1 MKITT
6 IEAFP
11 IDLSPQVQRQIYQ
24 SGERQPASPMARYPK
39 YQGKRSS
46 WMARWPM
53 TGCVVTAED
62 GTFGFGV
69 TGYSGP
75 VCPIIN
81 EHFAE
86 HLVGEDCFATER
98 HFDVMMRISSPYGSI
113 GLASYAISAVDLA
126 LWDLKGKLM
135 GRPVYELIGGPQK
148 EKITC
153 YATGFDV
160 DWYRELGFTAFKLPM
175 THGPVDGIA
184 GLGEAE
190 RLVAGAREKVGDSA
204 ELMLDCWLAFD
215 VEYTVRLAERLRP
228 YGLRWIE
235 DYLLPEEMNGFAEVR
250 RRLPW
255 QGLATGEHWYL
266 PPTFS
271 VAAENRLVNVFQPDI
286 LWCGGLTS
294 LLQITQIAE
303 ANGIEVIP
311 HGGMNWPYGQHVIY
325 ASSGATWGERS
336 DGVAVPGVPLE
347 DMVRLP
353 GTAVI
358 EDGFLIPSDAPGFGI
373 EIDRAWIDARR
384 EKAGPVAVQGM

>member
-1 MKITT
+1 MNIKS

-11 IDLSPQVQRQIYQ
+11 IDLSPKVQRQLYE
-24 SGERQPASPMARYPK
+24 SGARQPASPMARYPK

-46 WMARWPM
+46 WMTRWPM

-86 HLVGEDCFATER
+86 HLVGENCFATER
-98 HFDVMMRISSPYGSI
+98 HFDVMVRISSPYGSV

-126 LWDLKGKLM
+126 LWDLKGKLLD
-135 GRPVYELIGGPQK
+135 RPVYELIGGPQK
-148 EKITC
+148 EKIEC

-160 DWYRELGFTAFKLPM
+160 EWYKELGFTTFKLPM
-175 THGPVDGIA
+175 THGPVDGVA
-184 GLGEAE
+184 GLNEAE
-190 RLVAGAREKVGDSA
+190 KLVAEARAKAGDSA
-204 ELMLDCWLAFD
+204 ELMLDCWLALD

-228 YGLRWIE
+228 YNLRWIE

-250 RRLPW
+250 RRIPW

-271 VAAENRLVNVFQPDI
+271 VAAENKLVDAFQPDI

-294 LLQITQIAE
+294 CLKISQIAE
-303 ANGIEVIP
+303 AGGIQVIP
-311 HGGMNWPYGQHVIY
+311 HGGMNWPYGQHLIY
-325 ASSGATWGERS
+325 GTSGTTWGERS
-336 DGVAVPGVPLE
+336 DGVAAPDVPLE

-358 EDGFLIPSDAPGFGI
+358 NDGFLVPSSAPGFGI
-373 EIDRAWIDARR
+373 DVNEKWIEDRR
-384 EKAGPVAVQGM
+384 KAVGPVAVQGM